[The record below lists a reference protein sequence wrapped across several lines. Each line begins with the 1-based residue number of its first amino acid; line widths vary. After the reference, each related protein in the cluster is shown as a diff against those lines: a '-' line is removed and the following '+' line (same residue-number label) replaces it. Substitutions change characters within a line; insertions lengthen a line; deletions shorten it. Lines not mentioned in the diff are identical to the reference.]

1 MCNGDVFADSSRVV
15 GHSECARYAPC
26 KSHCGELRP
35 AIRRHEPARGIHFD
49 GLSPML
55 RLAPTAFEEIT
66 FPDQPM
72 FTDLT
77 NCARKTALSETEGH
91 AAITTL
97 NRPWPRGVERSGG
110 QLAEP
115 N

>member
-1 MCNGDVFADSSRVV
+1 
-15 GHSECARYAPC
+15 
-26 KSHCGELRP
+26 
-35 AIRRHEPARGIHFD
+35 
-49 GLSPML
+49 ML

-115 N
+115 NWQQIETSSASRGILFRFVERTIGNKDGAAIMKIAAQ